1 MQADRVLLVEP
12 RGFCAGVEMAIKAL
26 ALTVLRFGSPVYCV
40 HQVVHN
46 ERVVRRFT
54 ELGVRFVEHPRD
66 VPSGAA
72 IVLSAHGSS
81 PAAVAD
87 ANARAAVVIDTVCPL
102 VMKVH
107 HELAG
112 RARAGYEILY
122 VGHEG
127 HDEAVGA
134 LGVVPEH
141 TTLVEHPDAVG
152 RLPHTS
158 RPVAVLAQTTLAVEE
173 WEAVVRAAQ
182 ERFGPVWTPRHDDI
196 CFATTNRQAALR
208 SVAGDVDAV
217 IVVGS
222 ASSSNTRALV
232 RVAHGAGAGYVE
244 RVDGAHELRSSQ
256 RFETVAVTAGA
267 SAPEQAVAEVLDAL
281 RPSVVEPVS
290 PLDERAYF
298 PLPASLRR
306 LLVGDEVGER
316 LLSCARHLSA
326 DEVLRRVEQ
335 AMTARAA

>member
-1 MQADRVLLVEP
+1 MQSDRVLLVEP

-46 ERVVRRFT
+46 ERVVGRFR
-54 ELGVRFVEHPRD
+54 ELGVRFVEHVRD
-66 VPSGAA
+66 VPSGQAV
-72 IVLSAHGSS
+72 VLSAHGSS

-87 ANARAAVVIDTVCPL
+87 TNAGAAVVIDTVCPL
-102 VMKVH
+102 VTKVH

-112 RARAGYEILY
+112 RARAGYDILY

-134 LGVVPEH
+134 VGVAPEH
-141 TTLVEHPDAVG
+141 TTLVEHPDAVR
-152 RLPHTS
+152 RLPDTS

-173 WEAVVRAAQ
+173 WEAVIQAAQ
-182 ERFGPVWTPRHDDI
+182 TRFGSVWTPRRDDI

-208 SVAGDVDAV
+208 SVAGEVDAV

-232 RVAHGAGAGYVE
+232 AVARRAGAGHVE

-267 SAPEQAVAEVLDAL
+267 SAPEQAVTEVLRSL
-281 RPSVVEPVS
+281 HPSVVEQVS
-290 PLDERAYF
+290 VLEERSYF

-306 LLVGDEVGER
+306 LLVGDHVGEE
-316 LLSCARHLSA
+316 LLRCERHLSA
-326 DEVLRRVEQ
+326 DELLCRVEQ